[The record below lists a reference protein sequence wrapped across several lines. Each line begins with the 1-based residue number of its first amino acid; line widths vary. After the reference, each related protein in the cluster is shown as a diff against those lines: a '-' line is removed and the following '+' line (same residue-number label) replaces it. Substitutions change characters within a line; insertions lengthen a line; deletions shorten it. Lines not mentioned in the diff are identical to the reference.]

1 MELLSKPTLTPCS
14 GLFTSSHGLPCAH
27 ELKRLL
33 GIQEVLLLN
42 HFHPHWH
49 LKRSQQPQEPILQP
63 LRSVQEIERVSTIP
77 ASSTRRE
84 PSGFE
89 LVEAAIIAAAKCSK
103 CNQVGHNRR
112 SLICPLRH
120 SELIALRST
129 IQPIPDAAPATPIIQ
144 STQESTAITEE
155 TLYAVMTQYQ
165 KDPTPECSQELI
177 LQPLRSV
184 QQIERVSTIPA
195 SSTRREP
202 SGFEPVQATIKAPMK
217 YGRYHQ
223 VGHSKRQLICPLQYS
238 ELIALSSSTTI
249 QPLLDAAPA
258 TQIVQSVQESATE
271 ASLHAV
277 ITQYQKDA
285 MPESSLVARESPES
299 SLVAS
304 PGKSPPW
311 RARDFERG
319 TVRAHFDAKEAEME
333 EYYSGFITQ
342 HGHLPQGS
350 EDRYKKYDLRRRR

>member
-1 MELLSKPTLTPCS
+1 VNQISELKHTRAYQGSRTPLDLSHKVFEAVYGLVSYQALRKVKEQMELLSKPTLTPCS

-49 LKRSQQPQEPILQP
+49 LKRSQQPQELILQP

-89 LVEAAIIAAAKCSK
+89 LVQAK
-103 CNQVGHNRR
+103 
-112 SLICPLRH
+112 
-120 SELIALRST
+120 
-129 IQPIPDAAPATPIIQ
+129 
-144 STQESTAITEE
+144 
-155 TLYAVMTQYQ
+155 
-165 KDPTPECSQELI
+165 
-177 LQPLRSV
+177 
-184 QQIERVSTIPA
+184 
-195 SSTRREP
+195 
-202 SGFEPVQATIKAPMK
+202 IKAPMK
-217 YGRYHQ
+217 CSRCHQ
-223 VGHSKRQLICPLQYS
+223 VGHSKRQLICPLRYS

-277 ITQYQKDA
+277 ITRYQKDA
-285 MPESSLVARESPES
+285 MPESSLIARESPES